1 MKKRNIINL
10 IKYHAE
16 KNEAGFRSEAAEIA
30 REFDAMGDA
39 QLAQYIMAQISGTH
53 LFAPQVADDEEAW
66 SRSFESVP
74 LTNTD
79 PLPLPQDISDDLEN
93 IVRVV
98 SLHRGLHKFL
108 LQGAP
113 GTGKTESVRQI
124 ARVLGRKLYAV
135 DFSRLIDSRLGQTQ
149 KNVVEVFSAMKLTAD
164 PSQYVFL
171 LDEIDALA
179 LDRTN
184 SQDVREMGRVTSTL
198 LKALDE
204 LPETVLLFATTNLF
218 DRMDAAL
225 VRRFDMTVD
234 FNRYRQEDLVEIAE
248 NLLDFY
254 LKKYGCSGRKAA
266 LFRKIITLKSLP
278 MPAEIKNRIRLA
290 TAFSL
295 PGENFD
301 YMPKHYKAFTGR
313 QPTDV
318 KTLKDEGFTLREIE
332 ILTGISK
339 SRASRELKEKTNE

>member
-53 LFAPQVADDEEAW
+53 LFTPQAADDDEAW
-66 SRSFESVP
+66 SQSFESVP
-74 LTNTD
+74 LTNSD

-254 LKKYGCSGRKAA
+254 LKKYGCSGRKMA

-295 PGENFD
+295 SGENFD
-301 YMPKHYKAFTGR
+301 YMPKLYKAFTGR

-332 ILTGISK
+332 ILTGVSK
-339 SRASRELKEKTNE
+339 SRASRELKEMRNE